1 MPGADPRL
9 DALLENLAS
18 TSAAGAFRQE
28 VLAAAGDRA
37 DLAALLDPLAL
48 RAAEGDLACRV
59 LLVELVDQLGLA
71 IPTVRRLIVS
81 EADAEEVLQ
90 DVLVAVAETVSGFRG
105 DARFTTWL
113 VSVARN
119 KAISHLRRVRA
130 TEPLDENAVGDAR
143 RMSSVIATRAT
154 IDEALSRLPAEYSQP
169 VRLRD
174 LQALGYEQI
183 ARQLD
188 LNVNTAKSRVAR
200 GRAMVAAQLGER
212 P

>member
-1 MPGADPRL
+1 MPGADPHL
-9 DALLENLAS
+9 DALLDDLAS
-18 TSAAGAFRQE
+18 TSTAGAFRQE

-37 DLAALLDPLAL
+37 DLATLLDPLAL
-48 RAAEGDLACRV
+48 RAAAGDLACRV
-59 LLVELVDQLGLA
+59 LLVELGDQLGLA
-71 IPTVRRLIVS
+71 IPTVRRLIGS

-119 KAISHLRRVRA
+119 KAISHLRRLRA
-130 TEPLDENAVGDAR
+130 TEPLDEDAVGDAQ
-143 RMSSVIATRAT
+143 RMSSVIATRTT
-154 IDEALSRLPAEYSQP
+154 IDDALSRLPAEYSQP

-183 ARQLD
+183 AQQLD